1 MHNEI
6 MKANA
11 SGTLQLILHS
21 TFYITLKGGF
31 HMASIAVCPGSFD
44 PVTLGHLDI
53 ITRGA
58 KVFDKVIVA
67 VLNNR
72 SKQPLFSVEER
83 VQLLR
88 DVTKDLHNVEVDC
101 FHGLLIDYVK
111 EKKASAIIK
120 GLRAVSDFEYEMQMA
135 SINRKLDEDV
145 ETFFMMTNNKFSYLS
160 SSIVKEIAKYNA
172 PVGDLVPEIVEKALQ
187 EKYRAGK

>member
-1 MHNEI
+1 MGIQEF
-6 MKANA
+6 
-11 SGTLQLILHS
+11 L
-21 TFYITLKGGF
+21 YIGFLTRKNLLKKHLLLLKGVI

-72 SKQPLFSVEER
+72 NKEPLFSVEER
-83 VQLLR
+83 VHLLKE
-88 DVTKDLHNVEVDC
+88 VTKDLENVEVDS
-101 FHGLLIDYVK
+101 FNGLLINYVK
-111 EKKASAIIK
+111 EKQASTIIK

-135 SINRKLDEDV
+135 SINRKLDENI
-145 ETFFMMTNNKFSYLS
+145 ETFFMMTNHKYSYLS
-160 SSIVKEIAKYNA
+160 SSVVKEIAKYHA
-172 PVGDLVPEIVEKALQ
+172 SVGDLVPEIVENALK
-187 EKYRAGK
+187 EKFAE

>member
-1 MHNEI
+1 
-6 MKANA
+6 
-11 SGTLQLILHS
+11 
-21 TFYITLKGGF
+21 
-31 HMASIAVCPGSFD
+31 MASIAVCPGSFD

-72 SKQPLFSVEER
+72 SKQPLFTVEER
-83 VQLLR
+83 VELLKE
-88 DVTKDLHNVEVDC
+88 VTKDLANVEVDS

-111 EKKASAIIK
+111 EKNASAIIK

-145 ETFFMMTNNKFSYLS
+145 ETFFMMTNNNFSYLS

-172 PVGDLVPEIVEKALQ
+172 PVADLVPDIIEKALK
-187 EKYRAGK
+187 EKYAFLK